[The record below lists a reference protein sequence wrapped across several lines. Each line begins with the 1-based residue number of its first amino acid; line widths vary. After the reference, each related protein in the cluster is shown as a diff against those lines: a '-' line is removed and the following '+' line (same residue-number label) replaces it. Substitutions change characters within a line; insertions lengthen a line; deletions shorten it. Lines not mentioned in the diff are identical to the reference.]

1 MTSNTPIACVAYSL
15 SKNLDDSQNSFVYGS
30 IVSIQDD
37 KVSENRTQRFREVP
51 GKLEAALS
59 HFATTDC
66 DLVIHLGDIIQS
78 ESDDIEQTLQ
88 ELELIEGIFSSS
100 LVCIILLCLT

>member
-1 MTSNTPIACVAYSL
+1 MIIKFYTCISGFIA
-15 SKNLDDSQNSFVYGS
+15 SF
-30 IVSIQDD
+30 QDD

-59 HFATTDC
+59 HFDETDC

-78 ESDDIEQTLQ
+78 DSDNIEQTLQ
-88 ELELIEGIFSSS
+88 ELELIEGIFASC
-100 LVCIILLCLT
+100 LVCSQSLFLRLK